1 MLLKMSKSLTIR
13 GSVSNHGKLKIL
25 NKPVLDMWLM
35 DNRDKQV
42 KLELEVWKNKRSNPQ
57 NSYYWG
63 VVVAMIKEA
72 INEYG
77 NEFDAQETHEFLK
90 KEFNYKE
97 VEVDEGHY
105 LKVPTSTTKL
115 DTIGFSE
122 YIMKVQQFASEMF
135 GVYIPDPNESD
146 LV

>member
-1 MLLKMSKSLTIR
+1 MSKSLTIR